1 MGLQQASISF
11 GHVLMQGLINPF
23 GTALIAGY
31 TAAVKVDT
39 FAVMPILSLG
49 SALSTFAAQN
59 VGAEDFGRVRQGYRT
74 GCVMTLVICAA
85 LAVVSH
91 PWAHVLDEPVCFCG
105 GVSRPSGCQ
114 IVVMGAGMLAVTPL
128 FYWVLGLIHVA
139 LNTMAGAGDTLFSMV
154 AMIAM
159 MLLRVVLAWGFLHL
173 IGTDETGIWWAFV
186 LSWVLTLL
194 LTQIYYF
201 SGAWKKKPL
210 ATLTLCG
217 GTDCFHIGLPRV
229 MKYSWEN
236 VRFV

>member
-31 TAAVKVDT
+31 PAAVKVDT

-85 LAVVSH
+85 LAVVVTPGRMFWMS
-91 PWAHVLDEPVCFCG
+91 LF
-105 GVSRPSGCQ
+105 VSAAEYPDQAAQ

-159 MLLRVVLAWGFLHL
+159 MLRRVVLAWGFLHL

-201 SGAWKKKPL
+201 SGAWKKKAL
-210 ATLTLCG
+210 GHA
-217 GTDCFHIGLPRV
+217 DA
-229 MKYSWEN
+229 
-236 VRFV
+236 VRRN

>member
-1 MGLQQASISF
+1 
-11 GHVLMQGLINPF
+11 
-23 GTALIAGY
+23 
-31 TAAVKVDT
+31 
-39 FAVMPILSLG
+39 
-49 SALSTFAAQN
+49 
-59 VGAEDFGRVRQGYRT
+59 
-74 GCVMTLVICAA
+74 
-85 LAVVSH
+85 
-91 PWAHVLDEPVCFCG
+91 
-105 GVSRPSGCQ
+105 
-114 IVVMGAGMLAVTPL
+114 MLAVTPL

-217 GTDCFHIGLPRV
+217 GTDCFHIGIASCDEILLGKCAIRLKGVFTMGEKIYATEPAAAGALEEYGNHIVQYSPEYSLCTGCETCSILCGLSHEGFTGPGNSRIRIDLGTRSMIHRV
-229 MKYSWEN
+229 LACQQCSDHPCYDACPKRE
-236 VRFV
+236 RP

>member
-1 MGLQQASISF
+1 
-11 GHVLMQGLINPF
+11 
-23 GTALIAGY
+23 
-31 TAAVKVDT
+31 
-39 FAVMPILSLG
+39 
-49 SALSTFAAQN
+49 
-59 VGAEDFGRVRQGYRT
+59 
-74 GCVMTLVICAA
+74 MTLVICAA
-85 LAVVSH
+85 LAVVVTLGRMFWMS
-91 PWAHVLDEPVCFCG
+91 LF
-105 GVSRPSGCQ
+105 VSAAEYPDQAAQ

-201 SGAWKKKPL
+201 SGAWKKKAL
-210 ATLTLCG
+210 GHA
-217 GTDCFHIGLPRV
+217 DA
-229 MKYSWEN
+229 
-236 VRFV
+236 VRRN